1 MAKKDRFNYF
11 DAFEKQIDVAT
22 EEAKL
27 LLEVIEDFETADE
40 LLPVLHK
47 AHAIENRGDEL
58 THVILANVA
67 TDFITP
73 FDREDVIRMAQDI
86 DDITDLI
93 EGVIQR
99 FYMFNIHFMHPTAKE
114 FAELILDSLKAL
126 RTSMEGFR
134 SFKKVKKIRAMV
146 AEVNEIEER
155 ADALYAKTIRHLY
168 VDDASNPVRV
178 DVWSHLFDRLE
189 GACDACEA
197 VADTM
202 ATVMLKNV

>member
-1 MAKKDRFNYF
+1 
-11 DAFEKQIDVAT
+11 V
-22 EEAKL
+22 
-27 LLEVIEDFETADE
+27 
-40 LLPVLHK
+40 
-47 AHAIENRGDEL
+47 NRGDEL
-58 THVILANVA
+58 NHVILAMWQP
-67 TDFITP
+67 FHHP
-73 FDREDVIRMAQDI
+73 FDGRRYSDGARHR
-86 DDITDLI
+86 DITDLI

-99 FYMFNIHFMHPTAKE
+99 FYMLNIPFHASYAKE